1 MNKNQRNLFLAVN
14 RENTNQNLCEIYLLE
29 FLKELQNKLDDQNK
43 INEHF
48 IKWIFDDED
57 EINQISCTG
66 LSLMHVN
73 ILGGE

>member
-1 MNKNQRNLFLAVN
+1 VN
-14 RENTNQNLCEIYLLE
+14 RENTNQNLCETYLLE

-43 INEHF
+43 IDEHF

>member
-1 MNKNQRNLFLAVN
+1 MN
-14 RENTNQNLCEIYLLE
+14 RENTNQNLCETYLLE

-43 INEHF
+43 IDEHF